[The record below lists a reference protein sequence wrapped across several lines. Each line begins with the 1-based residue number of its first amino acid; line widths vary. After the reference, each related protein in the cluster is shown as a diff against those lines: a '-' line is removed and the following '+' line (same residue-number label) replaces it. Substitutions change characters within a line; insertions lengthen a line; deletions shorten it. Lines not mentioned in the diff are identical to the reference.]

1 MKRIATRIWLL
12 IVTFIVLTVLFMYFL
27 TQFLYLQLYVADA
40 ERSMEEIGVKLQ
52 TMYKGGRVEDQ
63 LIDDIEIYNSYSNYN
78 VFAVRNPRE
87 LSACVPFDIDYD
99 ALIGVEQ
106 REQLLANKN
115 VSTIGY
121 EPRFERQVISV
132 MVPLVDQ
139 NRLEGIIYLYF
150 PLAKIS
156 ELTNKEILALLSS
169 AFGFSLVMAYL
180 VSKGLRHIMR
190 PLRDLQK
197 AVDQMA
203 GGNYDIHVP
212 VTSIDEIGKLSQT
225 FNDMAVSI
233 HKEDEARKNFLATV
247 SHELR
252 TPISY
257 VKGYSEAMQNGLI
270 KDEDKE
276 ETVRLILR
284 ETNRMERLTNE
295 LLQLARM
302 ENEATEKV
310 NCYPIPLAETL
321 REVEYLIQPALA
333 KKNISLHLQVE
344 EDSIVM
350 ADEEKLKQIFINLI
364 ENAINYSEAG
374 QAIHLTML
382 TTATHVTVQIKDFG
396 QGIPAEDL
404 PHITERFY
412 RVNKARSRID
422 GGSGLGLSI
431 VEQLVK
437 QLNAT
442 MRFESELGIGT
453 IVFVDIPLME
463 EL

>member
-106 REQLLANKN
+106 REQLLANEN

-276 ETVRLILR
+276 ETVRLIVR

>member
-63 LIDDIEIYNSYSNYN
+63 LIDDIEIYNSHSNYN

-106 REQLLANKN
+106 REQLLANEN

-276 ETVRLILR
+276 ETVRLIVR